1 MTSKKSTNQSKRFTI
16 IKKKGYTIT
25 LDNMTGNYYSK
36 PN

>member
-25 LDNMTGNYYSK
+25 LDNMTGIFHSK

>member
-1 MTSKKSTNQSKRFTI
+1 MTSNKPKKRFTI

-25 LDNMTGNYYSK
+25 VDNMTGIWHSK